1 MVVQGFDDPN
11 NLLRKAVD
19 QAMGGHPSEKDGNK
33 KVEKIEFTRSLDNP
47 ANGRRNESDMF
58 KVANSGACLVTCI
71 PFTFFCCRHTSLIS
85 VHHLRHTFVRSLASF
100 CFLLAH
106 MLCHGRLSLNNWSVS
121 LGGCLWIQAPTARAT
136 VAATA
141 SRFLPMVRRVS
152 FIPADTLS
160 DFRICS

>member
-33 KVEKIEFTRSLDNP
+33 KVEKIEFSRRLDNP

-106 MLCHGRLSLNNWSVS
+106 MLCHGRLSLNN
-121 LGGCLWIQAPTARAT
+121 
-136 VAATA
+136 
-141 SRFLPMVRRVS
+141 
-152 FIPADTLS
+152 
-160 DFRICS
+160 